1 MMHLNS
7 FYTHQTTNSQP
18 EKHLNR
24 QDSTSLM
31 FQHKM
36 LLQRLQQNLL
46 FFTRFFI
53 EKRYFRRLTWILKI
67 TLLLK
72 VLLLESIFEK
82 MIHWKPSYG
91 YVENQNLAFFSEIFE
106 WKSFGPRVGMYTI
119 DNPSIKSPFAWIH
132 FCIKWW
138 AEVLRTNNYPKI
150 LHRRQINVWN
160 ENGKTDVN
168 IMAFWNLS
176 YMQLSWYHWN
186 LAT

>member
-1 MMHLNS
+1 MHLNS

-46 FFTRFFI
+46 FFTRFFNK
-53 EKRYFRRLTWILKI
+53 KRSFRRWTWVLKI

-82 MIHWKPSYG
+82 KHPLKSLVRLCQKPNFG
-91 YVENQNLAFFSEIFE
+91 FFSEIFE
-106 WKSFGPRVGMYTI
+106 WKSFGPKVGMYTI
-119 DNPSIKSPFAWIH
+119 DNPSNRSPFAWIH
-132 FCIKWW
+132 FCIKWC
-138 AEVLRTNNYPKI
+138 ALVLRTNNYPKI

-160 ENGKTDVN
+160 ENWKTDVI
-168 IMAFWNLS
+168 IMAFWNWFH
-176 YMQLSWYHWN
+176 MQLSRYHWN